1 MSTINE
7 GSSLHYSLL
16 WIDEQTRQR
25 FISRLGLIK
34 ALSTTLDEVQE
45 PQVAEQKIH
54 WWHEEIQRL
63 LAGEARHPECKL
75 CQPALESVAAAQ
87 APCLAILSAAST
99 QRFTPPATIAESE
112 LLITQSFT
120 ARLALLAHALSES
133 ADDLN
138 VDSHSKCAA
147 LALGK
152 HEQLIRLPSLIHRG
166 LPVFSDEAYK
176 AFDVQASDLAAH
188 IRIAPASTDATA
200 DNVQANSPSL
210 KQIPIVVEKS
220 GRQALLRSAIADTHE
235 QLANA
240 VDDAPVANRYRKA
253 PYLPIWRLLVLREK
267 QMALWQRK
275 QPDLLREITTL
286 TPIVKLYTAWRHK
299 R

>member
-1 MSTINE
+1 MTTVKE

-16 WIDEQTRQR
+16 WTDESARQR
-25 FISRLGLIK
+25 FINRLGLIK
-34 ALSTTLDEVQE
+34 ALSTTLEEVCE
-45 PQVAEQKIH
+45 PEVAEQKIH

-63 LAGEARHPECKL
+63 LAGEARHPACKP
-75 CQPALESVAAAQ
+75 CQSALSGVAAAQ
-87 APCLAILSAAST
+87 APCLAIISAAST
-99 QRFTPPATIAESE
+99 LRFTPPTTNAESD

-120 ARLALLAHALSES
+120 ARLALLAHALSDFV
-133 ADDLN
+133 DDL
-138 VDSHSKCAA
+138 DIESHSTCAA

-152 HEQLIRLPSLIHRG
+152 QEQLIRLPLLIHRG

-176 AFDVQASDLAAH
+176 MFDIQASDLAAH
-188 IRIAPASTDATA
+188 IRVAPEKTDPAA
-200 DNVQANSPSL
+200 DDVHIKSSPL
-210 KQIPIVVEKS
+210 KRIPIVVEKP
-220 GRQALLRSAIADTHE
+220 GRQALISSAIADSHE
-235 QLANA
+235 QLIKA
-240 VDDAPVANRYRKA
+240 VNNVPVTNRYRES

-267 QMALWQRK
+267 QLALWQHK